1 MTKISIDRLTFL
13 GDVSETANLEVFLAN
28 SEYVKK
34 TGFSQYPYRNYV
46 AFIDGSILQLA
57 ETGTVR
63 SGKVQGLRYEFN
75 PNNTLFEPI
84 HINVLKH
91 FKHARVS
98 RIDIAMDVFDVDMS
112 SWHWSDK
119 KSRKQTHYLDGL
131 GKRETTYV
139 GGKDADLKIRIYNK
153 AIEQKVKGLTCEH
166 DMWWRVE
173 VELHR
178 DVADSYRRLS
188 LNGQVNINPF
198 EDVTPVQNKDFGHL
212 DIKDRAMIAYLLQH
226 PDGFSELSKNT
237 RSKYKKL
244 MKEHAA
250 VNEVD
255 LKTLWNEKSSELGSE
270 LHSWYKITDIF
281 ELTS

>member
-1 MTKISIDRLTFL
+1 VTIITIDRLTFL
-13 GDVSETANLEVFLAN
+13 GDVSETSNLEVFLAD
-28 SEYVKK
+28 SEYVKHR
-34 TGFSQYPYRNYV
+34 GFSKYPYRDYV
-46 AFIDGSILQLA
+46 TFIDGSILQLA
-57 ETGTVR
+57 ETGAVR

-91 FKHARVS
+91 FKYARVS

-112 SWHWSDK
+112 SWHWLDK
-119 KSRKQTHYLDGL
+119 KSRKQNHWIDGL
-131 GKRETTYV
+131 GKKETVYV
-139 GGKDADLKIRIYNK
+139 GGKDSDLKLRIYNK
-153 AIEQKVKGLTCEH
+153 ALEQNDCEKT
-166 DMWWRVE
+166 WWRVE
-173 VELHR
+173 VQLR
-178 DVADSYRRLS
+178 GDVADSYRRLS
-188 LNGQVNINPF
+188 LHGQVNINPF

-226 PDGFSELSKNT
+226 PDGFAELSKNT

-244 MKEHAA
+244 MKEHVA
-250 VNEVD
+250 VTDVD

-270 LHSWYKITDIF
+270 LDSWYKLTDRF